1 VHAGSAPGCHHA
13 ATHVLAPLAFRRG
26 KDPLARTMSLGMEAE
41 PRLSVH
47 PRTQPDPA
55 DAVARLRLVF
65 LYSPTSGHCRRTD
78 AHLAQT
84 LQRRKNR
91 SRFEVVRVNVDE
103 RPDLAE
109 RFQVDAVPTLVV
121 IEDRRVVKRIVSP
134 DTALDLA
141 RSLKPWLR

>member
-1 VHAGSAPGCHHA
+1 
-13 ATHVLAPLAFRRG
+13 
-26 KDPLARTMSLGMEAE
+26 MEAE
-41 PRLSVH
+41 ARLSGSPQTQGEH
-47 PRTQPDPA
+47 P
-55 DAVARLRLVF
+55 DAAARLRLVF
-65 LYSPTSGHCRRTD
+65 FHSPTSGKCRRTE

-91 SRFEVVRVNVDE
+91 SRFEVVKVNVEE

-109 RFQVDAVPTLVV
+109 RFRIGVVPTLIV
-121 IEDRRVVKRIVSP
+121 IEGRRAVGRIVSP

>member
-1 VHAGSAPGCHHA
+1 MKSEVRSSGRA
-13 ATHVLAPLAFRRG
+13 ARQ
-26 KDPLARTMSLGMEAE
+26 AE
-41 PRLSVH
+41 S
-47 PRTQPDPA
+47 T

-65 LYSPTSGHCRRTD
+65 FYSPTSGHCRRTE

-91 SRFEVVRVNVDE
+91 SRFEVVRVNVEE

-109 RFQVDAVPTLVV
+109 RFRIEVVPTLAV
-121 IEDRRVVKRIVSP
+121 IEGRRVARRIVSP

-141 RSLKPWLR
+141 RSLEPWLL